1 MGRVTFDDGTG
12 GRPASSAEPPSAS
25 HRQGTSR
32 DADDGCRPARH
43 VVAQW
48 HTLWSPSGGLVR
60 RSDRLE
66 AGALLGSLL
75 LVVLLVPLL
84 VGLGL
89 AVGRNLAADAAR
101 QRATGHSVTAVLL
114 QDSPPVAVDASGELV
129 AASARTPAR
138 WHLASGVTRDGLVP
152 ADHGL
157 RAGARV
163 RIWLDA
169 AGWPAPLPLSPLR
182 AAATGTLVGVSSWL
196 AALAVLTLGL
206 ATLHQGLEHLRG
218 RAWAREWAA
227 VDAGSDRR

>member
-1 MGRVTFDDGTG
+1 MAFDDGPG
-12 GRPASSAEPPSAS
+12 GRPASSAEPPTAS
-25 HRQGTSR
+25 HRQRTPGHEE
-32 DADDGCRPARH
+32 DGCRAARH
-43 VVAQW
+43 VVSQW
-48 HTLWSPSGGLVR
+48 HTLWAPSAGLVR

-75 LVVLLVPLL
+75 LAVLLVPLL

-89 AVGRNLAADAAR
+89 AVGRNLASEAAH
-101 QRATGHSVTAVLL
+101 QRATGHSATAVLL

-129 AASARTPAR
+129 AASARTSAR
-138 WHLASGVTRDGLVP
+138 WHLADGVTRDGLVP

-206 ATLHQGLEHLRG
+206 AALHQGLERLRD
-218 RAWAREWAA
+218 RAWTREWAVLSA
-227 VDAGSDRR
+227 HSGGR